1 MSFTPPLRIVSRL
14 NAHKHWIKNDVLSG
28 ITVALALIP
37 ESVAFAFVAGVSP
50 ILSLQTAV
58 IMGIVAAVFTGRP
71 GMISSSTA
79 AISVVFASLVAN
91 HGLEYLFATVVLM
104 GGIQILLG
112 VLKLGKYT
120 RILPYSVMLGFLNG
134 LSIVIFRAQFSQFK
148 VDSVVWVNGVETV
161 TQVWLPAADL
171 SWMLACVLITM
182 AIIHLFPKWTRAV
195 PASLVA
201 ILTMTAISAGLSHS
215 GLHTL
220 RTVQDFAGMELKG
233 GFPAFHIPQVAF
245 SLEAIQII
253 LPYAVIAALVGLTE
267 AVLTLRVI
275 DEMTDT
281 KGRTNREFFA
291 QGFANVVN
299 GFFGGMGGDAMIG
312 QSIINIK
319 SGGRTRLSGLVAAS
333 TLMMFLMFGSSF
345 VNAIPLAGLI
355 GVMFMVVIGT
365 FKWESLKYGGKI
377 PKNDMIVVI
386 AVTAVTV
393 YKDLASAVIL
403 GVILAA
409 LMFAWEKGKVI
420 YANIEEGADGS
431 RRYKING
438 TLFFGSVLN
447 FKELF
452 DVANDPH
459 HVILDLRYAKV
470 MDHSAIEAIDKIAG
484 RYAAAGK
491 RLTLSRVSRDCRLL
505 FQNASKITTIHIEDI
520 ETSENPFPFA
530 HHPKVT

>member
-1 MSFTPPLRIVSRL
+1 
-14 NAHKHWIKNDVLSG
+14 
-28 ITVALALIP
+28 
-37 ESVAFAFVAGVSP
+37 
-50 ILSLQTAV
+50 
-58 IMGIVAAVFTGRP
+58 
-71 GMISSSTA
+71 
-79 AISVVFASLVAN
+79 
-91 HGLEYLFATVVLM
+91 
-104 GGIQILLG
+104 
-112 VLKLGKYT
+112 
-120 RILPYSVMLGFLNG
+120 
-134 LSIVIFRAQFSQFK
+134 
-148 VDSVVWVNGVETV
+148 
-161 TQVWLPAADL
+161 
-171 SWMLACVLITM
+171 
-182 AIIHLFPKWTRAV
+182 
-195 PASLVA
+195 
-201 ILTMTAISAGLSHS
+201 
-215 GLHTL
+215 
-220 RTVQDFAGMELKG
+220 
-233 GFPAFHIPQVAF
+233 
-245 SLEAIQII
+245 
-253 LPYAVIAALVGLTE
+253 
-267 AVLTLRVI
+267 
-275 DEMTDT
+275 
-281 KGRTNREFFA
+281 
-291 QGFANVVN
+291 
-299 GFFGGMGGDAMIG
+299 
-312 QSIINIK
+312 
-319 SGGRTRLSGLVAAS
+319 
-333 TLMMFLMFGSSF
+333 MFGSSF